1 MPRASVRRSFPL
13 LSLLCWL
20 CVLCSPSPLG
30 AQEPNDT
37 QRLARLAAI
46 AASLADPATDGEA
59 LATEAARLC
68 GFVVWNEQRELVAEP
83 LVKPRLHLAV
93 TPAELRGAVAM
104 LRDGHRV
111 GRDDLLAGIDV
122 LYASL
127 SLPGSAI
134 PPAKAWLQFGEGTA
148 NPSARA
154 LWCFLDY
161 LGVQRGARIGGTGD
175 FELDPLQALLI
186 VRVLSEDLATPLRQ
200 ALRRGEIGA
209 PALSPSDR
217 GDKPKGPFAATW
229 PPDEAAFADAP
240 GWAEDAYVG
249 GITGLFGEV
258 VEGLGKVGKGI
269 ADGVG
274 KANAIMTIG
283 KFLLTYTFLKGRVWD
298 DDPDNP
304 LVRTKD
310 RDPGAR
316 CTLFAA
322 FWIDG
327 SKVTDWLKDHRQLAA
342 LAGLDLDMPKS
353 GPLKG
358 LETEWDIKQSQYTT
372 KTHLIQTV
380 RGQGDIS
387 KIKTD
392 DEGIARIA
400 VEGCPQPKPLEP
412 TEAMPVEKSVRI
424 VVTPQ
429 VKGTEMQQDLVDAV
443 TGAIGI
449 KGGGVGLLTPVIECL
464 YRMKWKGGVVYDL
477 QVRDWVA
484 GETIGQAEVTLQA
497 SGSRFSR
504 TSSYRASVN
513 RKLVF
518 RDVHMDVHG
527 VEAPAPID
535 PAILRFLPETQ
546 RKQME
551 EGMKQMAELA
561 KKRMFVASKPGQV
574 EMHVHDAEASN
585 GEEDGCGDGTQ
596 ERTLTRDGDAAYE
609 LEDGGAGRV
618 YFSVDCDLEQKVAK
632 LQLMA
637 PVSCKEVVFERSGR
651 APGSRVERTMDCDVF
666 TAIDV
671 LAPANGGVI
680 TMPLKETPGVD
691 PGVVHY
697 YGVASVPVKFGRGFT
712 GTAIVSWSVHRKV
725 KPQK

>member
-1 MPRASVRRSFPL
+1 MPRAVFRRWSVVV
-13 LSLLCWL
+13 LSLL
-20 CVLCSPSPLG
+20 LG
-30 AQEPNDT
+30 AVLPLRAQAPSDVD
-37 QRLARLAAI
+37 RLARLAAI
-46 AASLADPATDGEA
+46 AAALQDTTADGEA
-59 LATEAARLC
+59 LAIEAARLC
-68 GFVVWNEQRELVAEP
+68 GFVIWNEQREVVAEP
-83 LVKPRLHLAV
+83 LVQPRLCLAV

-104 LRDGHRV
+104 LRSGHRV

-134 PPAKAWLQFGEGTA
+134 PPAKAWLQFGEGAA

-154 LWCFLDY
+154 LWCFLDD
-161 LGVQRGARIGGTGD
+161 LGVQHGAAIGGADD
-175 FELDPLQALLI
+175 FELDPLQALLV

-200 ALRRGEIGA
+200 ALRRGEIGVPSLA
-209 PALSPSDR
+209 PSDR
-217 GDKPKGPFAATW
+217 GDKPKGPFAAIGHA
-229 PPDEAAFADAP
+229 DEIAFADAP

-269 ADGVG
+269 SDGVG

-316 CTLFAA
+316 CTLYAA

-342 LAGLDLDMPKS
+342 LAGLDLDMPRS

-358 LETEWDIKQSQYTT
+358 LETEWDIKQSHYTT

-387 KIKTD
+387 KIKTN
-392 DEGIARIA
+392 DEGIASIA
-400 VEGCPQPKPLEP
+400 VEGCPQQKPLEP
-412 TEAMPVEKSVRI
+412 TEAMPIDKTVRI

-504 TSSYRASVN
+504 TSSYRVRVD

-518 RDVHMDVHG
+518 RDVTMDVHG
-527 VEAPAPID
+527 VEAPVPID
-535 PAILRFLPETQ
+535 PQILRFLPETQ

-561 KKRMFVASKPGQV
+561 KKRLFVASKPGHV
-574 EMHVHDAEASN
+574 EVRVHDAESAR
-585 GEEDGCGDGTQ
+585 GEEEGCSDGTN
-596 ERTLTRDGDAAYE
+596 ERTSSCDGDSEYE
-609 LEDGGAGRV
+609 LGDQSGGV
-618 YFSVDCDLEQKVAK
+618 FYFTVDCDLEKKVAK
-632 LQLMA
+632 LRLMA
-637 PVSCKEVVFERSGR
+637 PAHCKEIVFERSGR
-651 APGSRVERTMDCDVF
+651 GPGSRVERDVDRDVF
-666 TAIDV
+666 GGLEL
-671 LAPANGGVI
+671 LAPANGNEI
-680 TMPLKETPGVD
+680 TMPLQDTPGVD

-697 YGVASVPVKFGRGFT
+697 YGVASVPVKFGRGYK

-725 KPQK
+725 KKS

>member
-1 MPRASVRRSFPL
+1 MPRAVVRRSFSL

-20 CVLCSPSPLG
+20 CVLCSPPPLG

-46 AASLADPATDGEA
+46 AAALADPATDGEA

-161 LGVQRGARIGGTGD
+161 LGVQHGARIGGADD

-209 PALSPSDR
+209 PVLSPSDR
-217 GDKPKGPFAATW
+217 GDKPKGPFAALRHE
-229 PPDEAAFADAP
+229 DEAAFADAP

-258 VEGLGKVGKGI
+258 VQGLGKVGKGL

-283 KFLLTYTFLKGRVWD
+283 KFLLTYTFLKGQVWD

-304 LVRTKD
+304 LMRTKD

-400 VEGCPQPKPLEP
+400 VEGCPQPKPIKP

-504 TSSYRASVN
+504 TSSYRASID

-518 RDVHMDVHG
+518 RDVTMDVQG
-527 VEAPAPID
+527 FEAPPQID
-535 PAILRFLPETQ
+535 PELLRFVPETQ

-551 EGMKQMAELA
+551 EGYKKLAELA
-561 KKRMFVASKPGQV
+561 KQRMFMASKPGQV
-574 EMHVHDAEASN
+574 ELHVHDRDA
-585 GEEDGCGDGTQ
+585 GHGVEDGCGDETF
-596 ERTLTRDGDAAYE
+596 EFWRTLDGDAAFE
-609 LEDGGAGRV
+609 LGGDGAAGSPMFLV
-618 YFSVDCDLEQKVAK
+618 ECDLEKKTAQ
-632 LQLMA
+632 LTLMA
-637 PVSCKEVVFERSGR
+637 AIDCKMVRFERQGR
-651 APGSRVERTMDCDVF
+651 GPGKTEQSQHPVDVF
-666 TAIDV
+666 SGIE
-671 LAPANGGVI
+671 LLPPMKGQVI

-712 GTAIVSWSVHRKV
+712 GTAIVSWSVQRKV
-725 KPQK
+725 KKS